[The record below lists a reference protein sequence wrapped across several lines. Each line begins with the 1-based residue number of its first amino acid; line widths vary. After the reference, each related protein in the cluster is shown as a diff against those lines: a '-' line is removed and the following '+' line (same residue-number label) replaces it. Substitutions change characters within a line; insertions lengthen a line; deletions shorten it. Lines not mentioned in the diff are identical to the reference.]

1 MYKLINQG
9 TKMLCPHCEST
20 LSKVIDSRESA
31 EGIRRRRICG
41 SCRRR
46 YSTQER
52 ASKVRV
58 PMIIKRDHRRE
69 SFDSEK
75 LLNSL
80 STACA
85 KRPLPVGTIEEM
97 VAEIRNELS
106 STADS
111 EISSEIIGT
120 MVMTKLK
127 EMDRIAYIRFASVY
141 LDFNDPDQFKSEV
154 ESLEMNPPS
163 SKTSGQLSFLDNLDD
178 KKIMPKENLPTE
190 INGALQT

>member
-1 MYKLINQG
+1 
-9 TKMLCPHCEST
+9 
-20 LSKVIDSRESA
+20 
-31 EGIRRRRICG
+31 
-41 SCRRR
+41 
-46 YSTQER
+46 
-52 ASKVRV
+52 
-58 PMIIKRDHRRE
+58 MIIKRDRRRE

>member
-1 MYKLINQG
+1 
-9 TKMLCPHCEST
+9 
-20 LSKVIDSRESA
+20 
-31 EGIRRRRICG
+31 
-41 SCRRR
+41 
-46 YSTQER
+46 
-52 ASKVRV
+52 
-58 PMIIKRDHRRE
+58 MIIKRDLRRE
-69 SFDSEK
+69 SFSSNK

-80 STACA
+80 SKACA

-97 VAEIRNELS
+97 VAEIRTRLS

-120 MVMTKLK
+120 MVMERLK

-163 SKTSGQLSFLDNLDD
+163 SKTSGQLSFLDNLND
-178 KKIMPKENLPTE
+178 KKNAPKKTLSTQSD
-190 INGALQT
+190 GALKT

>member
-1 MYKLINQG
+1 
-9 TKMLCPHCEST
+9 MLCPHCESR
-20 LSKVIDSRESA
+20 LSKVIDSREST

-58 PMIIKRDHRRE
+58 PMIIKRDLRRE
-69 SFDSEK
+69 SFDSDK

-154 ESLEMNPPS
+154 ESLEMNPPY

-178 KKIMPKENLPTE
+178 KKIMPKEKMPAEST
-190 INGALQT
+190 GALLA

>member
-1 MYKLINQG
+1 M
-9 TKMLCPHCEST
+9 
-20 LSKVIDSRESA
+20 V
-31 EGIRRRRICG
+31 
-41 SCRRR
+41 
-46 YSTQER
+46 
-52 ASKVRV
+52 
-58 PMIIKRDHRRE
+58 IKRDRRRE

-111 EISSEIIGT
+111 EISSDIIGT

-127 EMDRIAYIRFASVY
+127 EIDRIAYIRFASVY

-163 SKTSGQLSFLDNLDD
+163 SKTSRQLSFLDNLDD

>member
-1 MYKLINQG
+1 M
-9 TKMLCPHCEST
+9 
-20 LSKVIDSRESA
+20 V
-31 EGIRRRRICG
+31 
-41 SCRRR
+41 
-46 YSTQER
+46 
-52 ASKVRV
+52 
-58 PMIIKRDHRRE
+58 IKRDRRRE